1 MRIRTLEIE
10 GFGPYKQRQLVDFDR
25 FAGDGLFL
33 ITGKTGAGKSS
44 ILDAI
49 CFALYGSVPRYDG
62 TESNLRSDHCAADD
76 PTRVE
81 LVFTVHDTD
90 YRLSR
95 SPAYDRPKK
104 RGVGMALE
112 KATAELAVRR
122 GEHWEGI
129 AAIPAQVGPEV
140 RRIVGL
146 TKDQFLQ
153 VILLAQNRFQE
164 FLLAK
169 NDDRQKVLR
178 SLFGTHRFLDIET
191 ALVDQRKALDERL
204 RAAREAIAVD
214 AAHAAA
220 LLGDGEANGEPG
232 SDSRGP
238 AAPGES
244 DATDATDASG
254 ESDSSAGGTA
264 GTSIPTPL
272 DPDLGWFEQGLAAL
286 TERLRAATDAATRA
300 DAEFTVADRA
310 HRALEKTRE
319 QQERRDDARHRL
331 AELEAERAAVALE
344 REVVN
349 LARHAAAATP
359 QVTARRTAAAA
370 LDSARSAETVAREG
384 YRTHFAGDRSP
395 STGDLRAEIDE
406 LRETLGTVSD
416 ALADEAAL
424 PALTGAT
431 DTLQRGCVDLATK
444 VAKQIALAESRPAE
458 LEVIRSRLG
467 EVKVLGAAEPD
478 AAERVE
484 RLTAAEKAATT
495 VDRLEPKLTAALAAA
510 STASG
515 EAAASAALVHD
526 LMAQRLSGH
535 AAELAGE
542 LREGEA
548 CSVCGSAEH
557 PAPATFDGAPVTP
570 EDIER
575 ARTAASA
582 RQADLDAAHEATKDL
597 DRRVAEARAI
607 AGGKASEQLRVE
619 LAEAR
624 ERLAT
629 AVSAAAESADFEL
642 ELSRLTAELAEAATA
657 LDQIRSDRDDA
668 ERQLVESRTRCSALE
683 ARIATHRGDFDS
695 VAVREATLRHQLDAA
710 SALADAIAAVSTR
723 AETLATAAAAVREVL
738 DEHGFADESSVV
750 DARRDASEVAA
761 IEARIRRFDDALAAA
776 AATLAEPAIAAV
788 PDDTVELLPA
798 EAARDATASA
808 RDAALAARTSLGA
821 RVEQLGTIVASA
833 RRRITASGAMLDEQ
847 RQLREL
853 ANAVEGKEPNDKR
866 MRLETYVLA
875 ARLEEIVAA
884 ANARLR
890 TMTSGRYALE
900 HDDAVAYRNVQSGL
914 GLAIRDEHSGRAR
927 ATHSLSGGETFLASL
942 ALALGLAEV
951 VQNQAGGIRLDTLFI
966 DEGFG
971 SLDGDTLEI
980 AMSTLDSLRAGGR
993 TIGLISH
1000 VEAMKEQITAHLE
1013 ITVSAN
1019 GWSEIAEARVLA

>member
-10 GFGPYKQRQLVDFDR
+10 GFGPYKRRQLVDFDR

-33 ITGKTGAGKSS
+33 ITGKTGAGQSS

-49 CFALYGSVPRYDG
+49 CFAIYGSVPRYDG

-122 GEHWEGI
+122 GDHWEGI

-146 TKDQFLQ
+146 TKEQFLQ

-191 ALVDQRKALDERL
+191 ALVDQRKALDARL
-204 RAAREAIAVD
+204 QTAREAIAVD

-220 LLGDGEANGEPG
+220 LLGDLEPTGEPG
-232 SDSRGP
+232 EIGVR
-238 AAPGES
+238 
-244 DATDATDASG
+244 
-254 ESDSSAGGTA
+254 
-264 GTSIPTPL
+264 IPTPL
-272 DPDLGWFEQGLAAL
+272 DPDLTWFEQGLSEL
-286 TERLRAATDAATRA
+286 TDRLLAATDAASHA
-300 DAEFTVADRA
+300 DAEFTAADLA
-310 HRALEKTRE
+310 HRALEKTRA
-319 QQERRDDARHRL
+319 QQERRDGARSRL
-331 AELEAERAAVALE
+331 AGLEAERDAVAADRQALD
-344 REVVN
+344 
-349 LARHAAAATP
+349 LARHAAAVTP

-370 LDSARSAETVAREG
+370 LDAALAAEADAREG
-384 YRTHFAGDRSP
+384 YRAHSAGDPP
-395 STGDLRAEIDE
+395 STSGLRAEIDT
-406 LRETLGTVSD
+406 LRETLGTLSD
-416 ALADEAAL
+416 AVDDEAAL
-424 PALTGAT
+424 PALTAAT
-431 DTLQRGCVDLATK
+431 ATLQRGRDDLAAE
-444 VAKQIALAESRPAE
+444 VAERTARAQTLPAE
-458 LEVIRSRLG
+458 LEGIRSLLG
-467 EVKVLGAAEPD
+467 EVKVRAAAQPD

-484 RLTAAEKAATT
+484 RLTAAEKAAASAE
-495 VDRLEPKLTAALAAA
+495 RLEPKLAAALATASAA
-510 STASG
+510 SGA
-515 EAAASAALVHD
+515 AAASATLVHE
-526 LMAQRLSGH
+526 LMAGRLAGH

-570 EDIER
+570 DDIER
-575 ARTAASA
+575 ARDAAA
-582 RQADLDAAHEATKDL
+582 VRQADLDAAHEATTDL
-597 DRRVAEARAI
+597 DRRVTEARAK
-607 AGGKASEQLRVE
+607 AGGKGSALLQVE
-619 LAEAR
+619 LGEAR
-624 ERLAT
+624 KILA
-629 AVSAAAESADFEL
+629 AAAAAAAESTDLEL
-642 ELSRLTAELAEAATA
+642 EVSRLTAELAKAATA
-657 LDQIRSDRDDA
+657 ADQIRSDRDDA
-668 ERQLVESRTRCSALE
+668 ETQLVESRTRCSALE

-695 VAVREATLRHQLDAA
+695 VAARAAALRTQLGAA

-723 AETLATAAAAVREVL
+723 AETLDTATSAVRDVL
-738 DEHGFADESSVV
+738 DEHGFADETTVA
-750 DARRDASEVAA
+750 DARHDASAIAA

-776 AATLAEPAIAAV
+776 VATLAEPEIAAV
-788 PDDTVELLPA
+788 PDAAVDLLPA
-798 EAARDATASA
+798 ETARDAAADA
-808 RDAALAARTSLGA
+808 RDAALAESTSLGA
-821 RVEQLGTIVASA
+821 RVEQLGTIVVSA
-833 RRRITASGAMLDEQ
+833 RRRIAASGVLLDEQ

-853 ANAVEGKEPNDKR
+853 ANAVEGKDPNDKR

-900 HDDAVAYRNVQSGL
+900 HDDAIAYRNVQSGL

-1013 ITVSAN
+1013 ITVSGN

>member
-81 LVFTVHDTD
+81 LVFTVHETD

-122 GEHWEGI
+122 GDHWEGI

-191 ALVDQRKALDERL
+191 ALVDQRKALDARL
-204 RAAREAIAVD
+204 AAAREAIAVD

-220 LLGDGEANGEPG
+220 LLGDLEAVSGAETGGGGNPLAGWLHTAANGPG
-232 SDSRGP
+232 T
-238 AAPGES
+238 GES
-244 DATDATDASG
+244 
-254 ESDSSAGGTA
+254 
-264 GTSIPTPL
+264 SISTPL
-272 DPDLGWFEQGLAAL
+272 DPDLAWFEQGLALL
-286 TERLRAATDAATRA
+286 TDRLLAATDAATRA
-300 DAEFTVADRA
+300 DAEFTVTDLA
-310 HRALEKTRE
+310 HRALEKTRA
-319 QQERRDDARHRL
+319 QQERRDDARRRL
-331 AELEAERAAVALE
+331 AELEAERDTVARD
-344 REVVN
+344 REALD

-359 QVTARRTAAAA
+359 QVTARRTAADA
-370 LDSARSAETVAREG
+370 LDSALATEIFAREG
-384 YRTHFAGDRSP
+384 YRGHVAGDHSP
-395 STGDLRAEIDE
+395 STSDLRAEIDD
-406 LRETLGTVSD
+406 LRETLGTLSD
-416 ALADEAAL
+416 ALDDEAAL
-424 PALTGAT
+424 PALTAAT
-431 DTLQRGCVDLATK
+431 GTLQRGRDGLATA
-444 VAKQIALAESRPAE
+444 VAERIARAQSLPNE
-458 LEVIRSRLG
+458 LEGIRTRLG
-467 EVKVLGAAEPD
+467 EVNVLAAAQSD

-484 RLTAAEKAATT
+484 RLTAAEKAAAM
-495 VDRLEPKLTAALAAA
+495 VDRLAPKLTAALAAA
-510 STASG
+510 TAASG
-515 EAAASAALVHD
+515 EAAASATLVHD
-526 LMAQRLSGH
+526 LMTHRLSGH

-542 LREGEA
+542 LRDGEA

-575 ARTAASA
+575 ARTAAAA
-582 RQADLDAAHEATKDL
+582 RQADLDAAHEGTKDL
-597 DRRVAEARAI
+597 DRRVAEARAT
-607 AGGKASEQLRVE
+607 AGGKASAQLEVD

-624 ERLAT
+624 ERLAA
-629 AVSAAAESADFEL
+629 AVAAVAESAGLAL
-642 ELSRLTAELAEAATA
+642 ELSRLMTEFAEAATA
-657 LDQIRSDRDDA
+657 LDQIRSDRDEA
-668 ERQLVESRTRCSALE
+668 ERRLVESRTRCSALE

-695 VAVREATLRHQLDAA
+695 VAARAAQLRQQLDAA
-710 SALADAIAAVSTR
+710 SALADAIAAVSAR
-723 AETLATAAAAVREVL
+723 AETLDTATAAVREVL

-750 DARRDASEVAA
+750 DARRDVGAVAA
-761 IEARIRRFDDALAAA
+761 IGARIRRFDDALAAA

-788 PDDTVELLPA
+788 PDDAVELLPA
-798 EAARDATASA
+798 EAARDAAAAS
-808 RDAALAARTSLGA
+808 RDAALAASTSLGA
-821 RVEQLGTIVASA
+821 RVEQLGAVVASA
-833 RRRITASGAMLDEQ
+833 RRRIAASGALLDEQ

-900 HDDAVAYRNVQSGL
+900 HDDAIAYRNVQSGL

-971 SLDGDTLEI
+971 SLDSDTLEI
-980 AMSTLDSLRAGGR
+980 ALSTLDSLRAGGR

-1013 ITVSAN
+1013 ITVSSN
-1019 GWSEIAEARVLA
+1019 GWSEIAEARMLA

>member
-62 TESNLRSDHCAADD
+62 TESNLRSDHCADDD

-104 RGVGMALE
+104 RGVGMALK

-122 GEHWEGI
+122 GDHWEGV

-146 TKDQFLQ
+146 SKDQFLQ

-191 ALVDQRKALDERL
+191 ALVDQRKALDVRL
-204 RAAREAIAVD
+204 AAAREAIAVD

-220 LLGDGEANGEPG
+220 LLGGLEAGGG
-232 SDSRGP
+232 SGGSSRGL
-238 AAPGES
+238 
-244 DATDATDASG
+244 G
-254 ESDSSAGGTA
+254 ESDSSAGGTGVP

-272 DPDLGWFEQGLAAL
+272 DPDLPWFEQGLAAM
-286 TERLRAATDAATRA
+286 TDRLLAATDAVARA
-300 DAEFTVADRA
+300 DAEFTAADVA

-319 QQERRDDARHRL
+319 QQVRRDDARLRL
-331 AELEAERAAVALE
+331 AELEHERDSVALD
-344 REVVN
+344 RKALD

-370 LDSARSAETVAREG
+370 LDSARAIEAVAGEG
-384 YRTHFAGDRSP
+384 YRGRFADDRSP
-395 STGDLRAEIDE
+395 STGDLRAEIDD
-406 LRETLGTVSD
+406 LRQTLGTLSD
-416 ALADEAAL
+416 ALDDEAAF
-424 PALTGAT
+424 PSLTAAT
-431 DTLQRGCVDLATK
+431 GTLQRGRDDLATK
-444 VAKQIALAESRPAE
+444 VTEREARARSLPAE
-458 LEVIRSRLG
+458 LEEIRSRLG
-467 EVKVLGAAEPD
+467 EAKGLAASAPD

-484 RLTAAEKAATT
+484 RLTAAEKAAST
-495 VDRLEPKLTAALAAA
+495 VDRLEPKLAAALSIATA
-510 STASG
+510 ASG
-515 EAAASAALVHD
+515 EAAASATLVHD
-526 LMAQRLSGH
+526 LMTRRLSGH
-535 AAELAGE
+535 AAELAGQ

-575 ARTAASA
+575 ARNAAAA
-582 RQADLDAAHEATKDL
+582 RQSDLDTAHEATTDL
-597 DRRVAEARAI
+597 DRRVAEARAT
-607 AGGKASEQLRVE
+607 AGGKASDQLRVE

-624 ERLAT
+624 ERR
-629 AVSAAAESADFEL
+629 AAAVAAATDSRDLEL
-642 ELSRLTAELAEAATA
+642 ELAHLATELADATTA
-657 LDQIRSDRDDA
+657 LDRIRSDRDDA
-668 ERQLVESRTRCSALE
+668 EKQLVESHTRCSSLE

-695 VAVREATLRHQLDAA
+695 VAARAAQLRRQLDAA
-710 SALADAIAAVSTR
+710 SALADAIAAVSAR
-723 AETLATAAAAVREVL
+723 VETLDTATTAVREVL

-750 DARRDASEVAA
+750 DARRDVDAVAA
-761 IEARIRRFDDALAAA
+761 IQARIRRFDDALAAA
-776 AATLAEPAIAAV
+776 AATLAEPAITAV
-788 PDDTVELLPA
+788 PDDAVDLLPA
-798 EAARDATASA
+798 EAARDAAAAA
-808 RDAALAARTSLGA
+808 RDSSLATSTALGT

-833 RRRITASGAMLDEQ
+833 RRRIAASGALLDEQ

-900 HDDAVAYRNVQSGL
+900 HDDAIAYRNVQSGL
-914 GLAIRDEHSGRAR
+914 GLAIRDEHSGRTR
-927 ATHSLSGGETFLASL
+927 ATHSLSGGETFLAAL

-1013 ITVSAN
+1013 ITVSGN
-1019 GWSEIAEARVLA
+1019 GWSEIAEARALA

>member
-81 LVFTVHDTD
+81 HVFTVHDTD
-90 YRLSR
+90 YRLAR

-122 GEHWEGI
+122 GDHWEGI

-191 ALVDQRKALDERL
+191 ALVDQRKELDERL
-204 RAAREAIAVD
+204 RTAREAIAVD

-220 LLGDGEANGEPG
+220 LRGNGEANGEPG
-232 SDSRGP
+232 AD
-238 AAPGES
+238 
-244 DATDATDASG
+244 D
-254 ESDSSAGGTA
+254 
-264 GTSIPTPL
+264 TSTPTPL
-272 DPDLGWFEQGLAAL
+272 DPELGWFEQGLAAL
-286 TERLRAATDAATRA
+286 ADRLRAATDAATRA

-310 HRALEKTRE
+310 HRALEKTRA

-331 AELEAERAAVALE
+331 AELEAERDAVVLD
-344 REVVN
+344 RDSLD

-395 STGDLRAEIDE
+395 STSHLRAEIDE
-406 LRETLGTVSD
+406 IRETLGTLSD
-416 ALADEAAL
+416 ALADEATL
-424 PALTGAT
+424 PALTDAT
-431 DTLQRGCVDLATK
+431 DTLQRGCDDLATK
-444 VAKQIALAESRPAE
+444 VAERIALAQSRPAE
-458 LEVIRSRLG
+458 LEDIRSRLG
-467 EVKVLGAAEPD
+467 DVKVLAAAAPH

-484 RLTAAEKAATT
+484 RLTGAHKAATT

-510 STASG
+510 TTASG
-515 EAAASAALVHD
+515 EAAASATLVHD

-557 PAPATFDGAPVTP
+557 PAPTTFDGALVTP
-570 EDIER
+570 DDIER
-575 ARTAASA
+575 ARSAASA
-582 RQADLDAAHEATKDL
+582 RQADLDSAHEATKDL

-607 AGGKASEQLRVE
+607 AGDKTSEHLQAD

-624 ERLAT
+624 ERLAA
-629 AVSAAAESADFEL
+629 AVAAAAESTALEL
-642 ELSRLTAELAEAATA
+642 ELLRLTTELAEGATA

-668 ERQLVESRTRCSALE
+668 ERQLVESRTRCSSLE

-695 VAVREATLRHQLDAA
+695 VAAREATLRQQLDAA
-710 SALADAIAAVSTR
+710 SALGDAIAAVSAR
-723 AETLATAAAAVREVL
+723 AETLDAAAAAVREVL

-750 DARRDASEVAA
+750 DARRDASAVAV
-761 IEARIRRFDDALAAA
+761 IEARIRLFDDALAAA

-788 PDDTVELLPA
+788 PDATVELLPA
-798 EAARDATASA
+798 EAVRDASADA

-833 RRRITASGAMLDEQ
+833 RRRIAASGAMLNEQ

-900 HDDAVAYRNVQSGL
+900 HDDAIGYRNVQSGL

-1013 ITVSAN
+1013 ITVSSN
-1019 GWSEIAEARVLA
+1019 GWSEIADARVLA

>member
-62 TESNLRSDHCAADD
+62 TESNLRSDHCADDD

-122 GEHWEGI
+122 DDHWEGV

-140 RRIVGL
+140 LRIVGL

-191 ALVDQRKALDERL
+191 ALVDQRKALEVRL
-204 RAAREAIAVD
+204 AAAREAIAVD

-220 LLGDGEANGEPG
+220 LLGVSEAGGGLDEP
-232 SDSRGP
+232 
-238 AAPGES
+238 
-244 DATDATDASG
+244 
-254 ESDSSAGGTA
+254 DSSAGGTGVA

-272 DPDLGWFEQGLAAL
+272 DPDLPWFEQGLAAM
-286 TERLRAATDAATRA
+286 TDRLLAATDAVARA
-300 DAEFTVADRA
+300 DAEFTAADVA
-310 HRALEKTRE
+310 HRALERTRE
-319 QQERRDDARHRL
+319 QQDRRDDARLRL
-331 AELEAERAAVALE
+331 AELEAERDTVALD
-344 REVVN
+344 REALD

-370 LDSARSAETVAREG
+370 LDSARAIEAVAGEG
-384 YRTHFAGDRSP
+384 YHGRFADDHSP
-395 STGDLRAEIDE
+395 STGDLRAEIDD
-406 LRETLGTVSD
+406 LRQTLGTLSD
-416 ALADEAAL
+416 ALDDEAAL
-424 PALTGAT
+424 PALTAAT
-431 DTLQRGCVDLATK
+431 GTLQRGRDDLATE
-444 VAKQIALAESRPAE
+444 VAEREARARSLPAE
-458 LEVIRSRLG
+458 LEEIRSRLG
-467 EVKVLGAAEPD
+467 EAKGLAATAPD

-484 RLTAAEKAATT
+484 RLTAAEKAAST
-495 VDRLEPKLTAALAAA
+495 VDGLEPKLAAALAIATA
-510 STASG
+510 ASG
-515 EAAASAALVHD
+515 EAAASATLVHD
-526 LMAQRLSGH
+526 LMTQRLSGH
-535 AAELAGE
+535 AAELAGQ

-575 ARTAASA
+575 ARTAAAA
-582 RQADLDAAHEATKDL
+582 RQADLDAAHEATTDL
-597 DRRVAEARAI
+597 DRRVAEARAA
-607 AGGKASEQLRVE
+607 AGGKASDQLRVE

-624 ERLAT
+624 DRLAV
-629 AVSAAAESADFEL
+629 AVAAATDSREL
-642 ELSRLTAELAEAATA
+642 ELELARLTTELADATTA
-657 LDQIRSDRDDA
+657 LDRIRSDRDDA
-668 ERQLVESRTRCSALE
+668 ERQLVESHTRCSSLE

-695 VAVREATLRHQLDAA
+695 VAARSAQLRQQLDAA
-710 SALADAIAAVSTR
+710 SALADAIAAVSAR
-723 AETLATAAAAVREVL
+723 LETLDTATTAVREVL

-750 DARRDASEVAA
+750 DARRDVDVVAA
-761 IEARIRRFDDALAAA
+761 IQARIRRFDDALAAA
-776 AATLAEPAIAAV
+776 AATLAEPAITAV
-788 PDDTVELLPA
+788 PDDAVELLPA
-798 EAARDATASA
+798 EAARDAAAAA
-808 RDAALAARTSLGA
+808 RDASLATSTALGT

-833 RRRITASGAMLDEQ
+833 RRRIAASGALLDEQ

-900 HDDAVAYRNVQSGL
+900 HDDAIAYRNVQSGL

-1013 ITVSAN
+1013 ITVSGN
-1019 GWSEIAEARVLA
+1019 GWSEIAEARAFA

>member
-62 TESNLRSDHCAADD
+62 TESNLRSDHCADDD

-81 LVFTVHDTD
+81 LVFTVHDID

-122 GEHWEGI
+122 GDHWEGI

-169 NDDRQKVLR
+169 NDERQKVLR

-220 LLGDGEANGEPG
+220 LLGGIEAGGEPG
-232 SDSRGP
+232 AASLGP
-238 AAPGES
+238 GGPGAASLGPGELG
-244 DATDATDASG
+244 ASG
-254 ESDSSAGGTA
+254 GGAGAT

-272 DPDLGWFEQGLAAL
+272 DPELGWFEQGVAAL
-286 TERLRAATDAATRA
+286 TDRLLSATDAATRA
-300 DAEFTVADRA
+300 DAEFTSADRA
-310 HRALEKTRE
+310 HRTLEKTRA
-319 QQERRDDARHRL
+319 QQERRDDARRRL
-331 AELEAERAAVALE
+331 AELEAERDTVALD
-344 REVVN
+344 RKALD

-359 QVTARRTAAAA
+359 HVTARRTAAAA
-370 LDSARSAETVAREG
+370 LDSARAAEAVAREG
-384 YRTHFAGDRSP
+384 HHRHVAGDHSS
-395 STGDLRAEIDE
+395 STGDLRAEIDD
-406 LRETLGTVSD
+406 LTHTLGTLSD
-416 ALADEAAL
+416 ALDDEAAL
-424 PALTGAT
+424 PPLRAAT
-431 DTLQRGCVDLATK
+431 DTLQRGRDDLAAA
-444 VAKQIALAESRPAE
+444 VAERTTRAQSLPAE
-458 LEVIRSRLG
+458 VEGVRSRLG
-467 EVKVLGAAEPD
+467 EVKVLAAAAPD
-478 AAERVE
+478 VAERVD
-484 RLTAAEKAATT
+484 RLTVAEKAATM
-495 VDRLEPKLTAALAAA
+495 VVRLEPKLAAALAAA
-510 STASG
+510 TAASG
-515 EAAASAALVHD
+515 EAAASATLVHD

-542 LREGEA
+542 LREGQP
-548 CSVCGSAEH
+548 CSVCGSATH
-557 PAPATFDGAPVTP
+557 PAPAAFDGAQITP
-570 EDIER
+570 QDIER
-575 ARTAASA
+575 ARAAASA
-582 RQADLDAAHEATKDL
+582 RQADLDSAHESTKDL
-597 DRRVAEARAI
+597 DRRVAEAQAV
-607 AGGKASEQLRVE
+607 AGGKASEQLQLE

-624 ERLAT
+624 ERLAA
-629 AVSAAAESADFEL
+629 AVAAAAESTDLDL
-642 ELSRLTAELAEAATA
+642 ELSRLTTELAEATAA
-657 LDQIRSDRDDA
+657 LDEIRSERDDA
-668 ERQLVESRTRCSALE
+668 ERQLVESRTRCSSLE
-683 ARIATHRGDFDS
+683 ARIATHRGGFDS
-695 VAVREATLRHQLDAA
+695 VAARAAQLRQQLDAA
-710 SALADAIAAVSTR
+710 SVLADAIAAVFTR
-723 AETLATAAAAVREVL
+723 TETLDAAIAAVREVL
-738 DEHGFADESSVV
+738 DEHGFTDESSVV
-750 DARRDASEVAA
+750 DASRDASAVTA
-761 IEARIRRFDDALAAA
+761 IEAHIRIFDDALAAA

-788 PDDTVELLPA
+788 PDDAVELLPA
-798 EAARDATASA
+798 EAARDAAADA
-808 RDAALAARTSLGA
+808 RDAALAASTSLGA
-821 RVEQLGTIVASA
+821 RVEQLETIVASA
-833 RRRITASGAMLDEQ
+833 RRRIAASGALLDEQ

-900 HDDAVAYRNVQSGL
+900 HDDAIAYRNVQSGL

-1000 VEAMKEQITAHLE
+1000 VEAMKEQITTHLE
-1013 ITVSAN
+1013 ITVSGK
-1019 GWSEIAEARVLA
+1019 GWSEIAQARALA